1 MPDMKLRVIFALACL
16 LASAFAAAQDQA
28 VPEPLP
34 ATPVRI
40 EEERLRIERA
50 RTQLQAEAE
59 LANAACYQKFAVFDC
74 QRNIR
79 VKNRRVLD
87 ELRRQ
92 ELGLNDLERRA
103 KANDALDK
111 IKEKS
116 VTAPQSLDLKPL
128 VPPADR

>member
-1 MPDMKLRVIFALACL
+1 MSQRIIFVLVCL
-16 LASAFAAAQDQA
+16 LVSTLPAQA
-28 VPEPLP
+28 VPEPLS
-34 ATPVRI
+34 ATPLQLQ
-40 EEERLRIERA
+40 EERLHIERV
-50 RTQLQAEAE
+50 RTQLLAEAE

-92 ELGLNDLERRA
+92 ELRLNDLERRA
-103 KANDALDK
+103 KANNALDK
-111 IKEKS
+111 IKDKS
-116 VTAPQSLDLKPL
+116 LTGPQGLDSNPL

>member
-1 MPDMKLRVIFALACL
+1 MSQRIIFVLSCL
-16 LASAFAAAQDQA
+16 LASTLQAQV
-28 VPEPLP
+28 VPEALS
-34 ATPVRI
+34 ATPLQLQ
-40 EEERLRIERA
+40 EERLHIERV
-50 RTQLQAEAE
+50 RTQLLAEAE

-92 ELGLNDLERRA
+92 ELMLNDLERRA
-103 KANDALDK
+103 KANNALDK

-116 VTAPQSLDLKPL
+116 LTGPQGLDSNPL
-128 VPPADR
+128 VLPADR

>member
-1 MPDMKLRVIFALACL
+1 MSRRIIFALACL
-16 LASAFAAAQDQA
+16 LASAFVAAQA

-34 ATPVRI
+34 ATSLQLQ
-40 EEERLRIERA
+40 EEHLRIDRV
-50 RTQLQAEAE
+50 RTQLLAEAE
-59 LANAACYQKFAVFDC
+59 LANAVCYQKFAVFDC

-92 ELGLNDLERRA
+92 ELRLNDLERRA
-103 KANDALDK
+103 KANNALDK
-111 IKEKS
+111 IKDKS
-116 VTAPQSLDLKPL
+116 LTGPQGLDSNPL